1 MIKRVARPTYRAL
14 RRGVHR
20 VRDALL
26 RHERIYRMYLRLR
39 WGAQFPP
46 ARRPQPTSIQGVLK
60 SKVQWQTAFDE
71 SKSLRLPR
79 HPDDPKNWDTML
91 VLAEVLAATGPQ
103 ARVLDAG
110 SEIYS
115 SFLPALYAYGYRNLT
130 GINLLF
136 NRTVCH
142 GPIRYEQGDITRTRF
157 ADKEFDAVACLSVLE
172 HGVSLPE
179 FFAEMARIIKPNG
192 LLFISTDFWETS
204 IDTGGQQDFGAP
216 IHVFNRT
223 ELESALQLAN
233 QHGFEIS
240 TPLDLDCAERAVSWE
255 YHGLQY
261 TYAAVTLKHTGNAS
275 PRPTGETQ
283 TAAMPSMV

>member
-1 MIKRVARPTYRAL
+1 MIKTIVRPIYRVV

-20 VRDALL
+20 VRDSLL
-26 RHERIYRMYLRLR
+26 RNEAIYRLYLRTR

-46 ARRPQPTSIQGVLK
+46 ARRPQQAAMQGVLK
-60 SKVQWQTAFDE
+60 SKDQWQTAFE
-71 SKSLRLPR
+71 ETKSLCLPR
-79 HPDDPKNWDTML
+79 HPDDPKNWDTL
-91 VLAEVLAATGPQ
+91 LALAEVLAATGPQ

-136 NRTVCH
+136 QRTVCH
-142 GPIRYEQGDITRTRF
+142 GPIRYEPGDITHTRF

-172 HGVSLPE
+172 HGVSLPA

-216 IHVFNRT
+216 IHVFNRA
-223 ELESALQLAN
+223 ELESALDMASQN
-233 QHGFEIS
+233 GFEIN
-240 TPLDLDCAERAVSWE
+240 TPLDLNCAERAVSWN
-255 YHGLQY
+255 YHHLQY
-261 TYAAVTLKHTGNAS
+261 TYAAITLKHTGNVS
-275 PRPTGETQ
+275 PRPTGRTQ
-283 TAAMPSMV
+283 AAAMPSLV